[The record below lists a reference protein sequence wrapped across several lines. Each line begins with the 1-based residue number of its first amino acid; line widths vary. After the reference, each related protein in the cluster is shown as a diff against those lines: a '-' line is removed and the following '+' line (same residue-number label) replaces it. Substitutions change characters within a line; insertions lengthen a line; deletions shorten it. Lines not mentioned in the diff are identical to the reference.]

1 MVKALSRKYSDRTK
15 EDAVEMYL
23 AGPEGMREVA
33 KALEVSLSSLNNW
46 VQRHRANA
54 PGGSR

>member
-1 MVKALSRKYSDRTK
+1 MVKLHSRKYSDRTK

-33 KALEVSLSSLNNW
+33 KALEISLSSLNNW
-46 VQRHRANA
+46 VQVHRLTH
-54 PGGSR
+54 PEDLR

>member
-46 VQRHRANA
+46 VQRHRAMH
-54 PGGSR
+54 PEDER

>member
-46 VQRHRANA
+46 VQRHRAMH
-54 PGGSR
+54 PEDQR